1 MLRFGFLI
9 LLGMA
14 AVRPAVADGYGDL
27 LQCAELKE
35 PLISS
40 AILCSQALRSGTLT
54 EPQAALALLY
64 RGYIALQL
72 EEYQNAIQDLSMSIQ
87 FNPDIA
93 DAYYYKG
100 LAFEAQGE
108 VGRAD
113 GQYRNA
119 FLLAPEDPE
128 ILAKMR
134 ERSLLN

>member
-9 LLGMA
+9 LLSMA
-14 AVRPAVADGYGDL
+14 AVRPAAADGYGDL

-35 PLISS
+35 PLINS

-72 EEYQNAIQDLSMSIQ
+72 EEYRNAIQDLSMSIQ

-108 VGRAD
+108 VARAD

-119 FLLAPEDPE
+119 FLLSPEDPE